1 MKLNAAV
8 IVGIVC
14 AVVAMV
20 LFAAI
25 AIQQSFP
32 VFGASQ
38 AASSVSVNGDVG
50 AEDSRFLW
58 NNTGLAVTAQAFV
71 LFAAA
76 AATLGLL
83 RNGEENK
90 DA

>member
-1 MKLNAAV
+1 MKHNAAV
-8 IVGIVC
+8 IVGGVC
-14 AVVAMV
+14 AVVAVV
-20 LFAAI
+20 LFAAV
-25 AIQQSFP
+25 ALQHSFP
-32 VFGASQ
+32 VFDASQ
-38 AASSVSVNGDVG
+38 AAGSVSISGDVG

-83 RNGEENK
+83 RGGDDK

>member
-8 IVGIVC
+8 IVGLVC
-14 AVVAMV
+14 AVVAVV
-20 LFAAI
+20 LFSAVAL
-25 AIQQSFP
+25 QQSFP

-38 AASSVSVNGDVG
+38 AAGSVSVNADVG
-50 AEDSRFLW
+50 AQDSRFLW

-83 RNGEENK
+83 RGDEK